1 MPPAP
6 LPFTPPRAL
15 CLGRHV
21 SDKGFDVALAALARL
36 ADRIPEL
43 RLVLAAMARR
53 ARASRRGPPTSASP
67 AVRDFPGRVPDAA
80 AAVNGSTFV
89 IMPLALGGDIRAG
102 GPRGGPPRP
111 SRRWQTRVGALPEVV
126 LDGETGLIAER
137 EDDVGL
143 AAAIAALLDDPERTR
158 RMGRAARDRALTVF
172 KAEQSLNGYEALY
185 ERFAQPAT
193 R

>member
-1 MPPAP
+1 
-6 LPFTPPRAL
+6 
-15 CLGRHV
+15 
-21 SDKGFDVALAALARL
+21 
-36 ADRIPEL
+36 
-43 RLVLAAMARR
+43 MARR
-53 ARASRRGPPTSASP
+53 AQPGTRAADLGIAGR
-67 AVRDFPGRVPDAA
+67 VDFPGRVPDAA
-80 AAVNGSTFV
+80 AAMNGSTFV
-89 IMPLALGGDIRAG
+89 IMPSRWEETFGLVALEAALLG
-102 GPRGGPPRP
+102 RP
-111 SRRWQTRVGALPEVV
+111 VVATRVGALPEVV

-172 KAEQSLNGYEALY
+172 SPEQSLNGYEALY